1 MRSPCSEF
9 LFDYCKMCL
18 GDNVLLKVS
27 NGQQGGHGA
36 QVGGAVVSLS
46 TDCSIAPLDSSSPG
60 ALDPK
65 WTSAF
70 VVNNFRRPRAE
81 DDLN

>member
-36 QVGGAVVSLS
+36 QVGGAAVSLS
-46 TDCSIAPLDSSSPG
+46 PDCPIAPLDSSSPG
-60 ALDPK
+60 APDPM
-65 WTSAF
+65 WTSASLSTTSEG
-70 VVNNFRRPRAE
+70 PE
-81 DDLN
+81 QKTI